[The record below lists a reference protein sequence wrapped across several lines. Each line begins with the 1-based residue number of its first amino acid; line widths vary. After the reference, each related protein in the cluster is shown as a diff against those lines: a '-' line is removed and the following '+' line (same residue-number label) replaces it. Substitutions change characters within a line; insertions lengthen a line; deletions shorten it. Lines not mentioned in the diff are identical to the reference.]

1 MLTITLQRNLRK
13 TLMQGHPWVYREA
26 LREAP
31 AVDSAQLCH
40 LLDQK
45 RAHLGWAIYD
55 PSRALALRMLSTQ
68 KQPPTWEV
76 WEGRF
81 LRAWELRE
89 SVRQSDTDAYR
100 LFNGEGDAL
109 PGLICDL
116 YGDIAVLQFDGE
128 GVAGFWHQPA
138 LLAWLREK
146 IGVRAIVDKSRFLD
160 APRVLFAEHPLEPTT
175 IREHGI
181 AFVVDILKGQKTGFF
196 FDQRENRQY
205 IRSISR
211 EKRVLNLFSYTGG
224 FSVYAGCGGAKSV
237 MSVDIAPAAIEAAAL
252 NWRKNDLPEEKHQ
265 GRCEDAFAFLAAPPR
280 ERWDLVIVDPPSMA
294 HAEEQKARAIEKYTE
309 TFALAARCVVP
320 YGDLILSS
328 CSSHIAFSDFFAI
341 LEASLSK
348 ANRTGQILRI
358 AGQGSDH
365 PFPHICH
372 ELRYLKFIHCRLS

>member
-1 MLTITLQRNLRK
+1 
-13 TLMQGHPWVYREA
+13 MQGHPWVYREA

-31 AVDSAQLCH
+31 TVADAQLCH
-40 LLDQK
+40 LLDHK

-89 SVRQSDTDAYR
+89 SVRQSGTDAYR

-116 YGDIAVLQFDGE
+116 YGDVAVLQFDGE

-138 LLAWLREK
+138 LLSWLREK
-146 IGVRAIVDKSRFLD
+146 IGVRAIVEKSRFLD
-160 APRVLFAEHPLEPTT
+160 APRVLFSDRPLEPTT

-205 IRSISR
+205 IRSMSR

-237 MSVDIAPAAIEAAAL
+237 MSVDIAPAAIEAAAQ
-252 NWRKNDLPEEKHQ
+252 NWRQNDLPEEKHL

-358 AGQGSDH
+358 AGQGIDH